1 MTIIVGLQFIPSL
14 VLIPFKCPPGI
25 YFQILK
31 QQLVNPK
38 ARSPLHPPSS
48 CSPRCGPRF
57 TGPFSFV
64 CRFIFRV
71 KGKKKKNNHATE
83 ALFFAK
89 KPVSAEWWCHLCVPL
104 GSLAVGSHTSED
116 KEGLSRG
123 EPASC
128 GPAARRGSSLPAHEP
143 AEKSQVLWA
152 PVSREM

>member
-38 ARSPLHPPSS
+38 ARSPLHSPSS

-71 KGKKKKNNHATE
+71 KEKKKNTLQRRYSLQRSRFLLGGGAIC
-83 ALFFAK
+83 
-89 KPVSAEWWCHLCVPL
+89 VSHSGRRPWA
-104 GSLAVGSHTSED
+104 
-116 KEGLSRG
+116 RI
-123 EPASC
+123 PART
-128 GPAARRGSSLPAHEP
+128 RRGCLVGNRLPAGRQRVGAALCLP
-143 AEKSQVLWA
+143 TSQHRKVKCCGLL
-152 PVSREM
+152 